1 MAYAII
7 IGTAVFFLLIFAA
20 QTLLL
25 DAELE
30 EIMSQPADGL
40 VNQTIDSYSY
50 CGLFYLDMVLKL
62 PYLKRNRVISTIEDP
77 TCLDDLIVFGEGVLP
92 TEQETILRFVRIA
105 LDVGVY
111 HLNPYIAETIKKN
124 YEVHEFWIA
133 RTAEVT

>member
-1 MAYAII
+1 MTYAVI
-7 IGTAVFFLLIFAA
+7 IGTAVFLLLIFAA

-25 DAELE
+25 DAEME

-62 PYLKRNRVISTIEDP
+62 PYLKRNRVISSIEDQS
-77 TCLDDLIVFGEGVLP
+77 CLDDLIVFGEGLLP
-92 TEQETILRFVRIA
+92 NEQETILRFVRIA

-111 HLNPYIAETIKKN
+111 NLNPYIAETIKRN
-124 YEVHEFWIA
+124 YEVHDFWVA
-133 RTAEVT
+133 RTADAT